1 MKIEVLAQAKEDL
14 FDGFLFYER
23 QEAGIGDYFLD
34 SISADIESLLLRHG
48 YHRQFFG
55 FHRML
60 ARVFP
65 FFIYYRFTGD
75 VIHIDAVVDQRRNP
89 DSIKRLL
96 LRVRNDSQSRS

>member
-1 MKIEVLAQAKEDL
+1 MKIEILTQAKEDL
-14 FDGFLFYER
+14 CDGYLFYEH

-65 FFIYYRFTGD
+65 FFIYYRITGGTIY
-75 VIHIDAVVDQRRNP
+75 VDAVVDQRRNP
-89 DSIKRLL
+89 ASIKRLL
-96 LRVRNDSQSRS
+96 LRLRRIE

>member
-1 MKIEVLAQAKEDL
+1 MPRRISSTAS
-14 FDGFLFYER
+14 FFYER

-34 SISADIESLLLRHG
+34 SLSADIESLPLHHG
-48 YHRQFFG
+48 YHRQFYG

-65 FFIYYRFTGD
+65 FFIYYR
-75 VIHIDAVVDQRRNP
+75 VIVQMIYVDAVMDQRKNP

-96 LRVRNDSQSRS
+96 LRLKRSGS

>member
-1 MKIEVLAQAKEDL
+1 VKIEILTQAKEDL
-14 FDGFLFYER
+14 IDGYLFYEH
-23 QEAGIGDYFLD
+23 QETGIGDYFLD

-65 FFIYYRFTGD
+65 FFIYYRITGGTIY
-75 VIHIDAVVDQRRNP
+75 VDAVVDQRRNP
-89 DSIKRLL
+89 ASIKRLL
-96 LRVRNDSQSRS
+96 LRLRRIE